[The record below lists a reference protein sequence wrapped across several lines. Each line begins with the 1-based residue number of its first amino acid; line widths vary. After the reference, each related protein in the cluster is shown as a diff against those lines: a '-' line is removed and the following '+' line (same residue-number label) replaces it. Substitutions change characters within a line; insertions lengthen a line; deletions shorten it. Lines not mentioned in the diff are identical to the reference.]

1 MGAVGSGKQV
11 RAAAEYSN
19 RDRDADDVENDDPRM
34 GMGGGVYPV
43 IVGSLMIF
51 IAVIFIITST

>member
-1 MGAVGSGKQV
+1 M

-34 GMGGGVYPV
+34 GMGGGEGGLPSNSRFPNDFHRRDFHHHVH
-43 IVGSLMIF
+43 L
-51 IAVIFIITST
+51 IAL